1 MTNEVIHGQKVER
14 VDLNDRI
21 SIARIQSIEQ
31 ANPYMDDI
39 LRLLNE
45 NLIASHPRVTKDDLL
60 SKTKLLA
67 DGRVI
72 DNTNQWDGCVFI
84 LFDNDLPVG
93 VCISR
98 EEMAVKGDTLLKTSR
113 GFGLYVAL
121 DANHQSGIWGP
132 FLTACSIES
141 LVQRGCK
148 EVRGST
154 SIHNKLADKMFSKA
168 VTERIVDGEWV
179 RYLMDLEKY
188 QLMKLRFLEMVDYSK
203 QFELLFNQHEDEKR

>member
-1 MTNEVIHGQKVER
+1 MIRSHKIER
-14 VDLNDRI
+14 IALNDHVD
-21 SIARIQSIEQ
+21 IARIYSLEQ
-31 ANPYMDDI
+31 ATPYMDDI

-45 NLIASHPRVTKDDLL
+45 NLIASHPRVTENDLL
-60 SKTKLLA
+60 SKTKLLS
-67 DGRVI
+67 DGKLI
-72 DNTNQWDGCVFI
+72 DNTNQWSGCVFL
-84 LFDNDLPVG
+84 LFDNNLPVG

-98 EEMAVKGDTLLKTSR
+98 EEIVIKDDNYLKTSR

-121 DANHQSGIWGP
+121 DPSHQSGIWGP

-154 SIHNKLADKMFSKA
+154 SIHNKLADKMFSRA

-179 RYLMDLEKY
+179 RYLMDLDKY
-188 QLMKLRFLEMVDYSK
+188 QLMKARFLKMVDYSK
-203 QFELLFNQHEDEKR
+203 QFELLFN